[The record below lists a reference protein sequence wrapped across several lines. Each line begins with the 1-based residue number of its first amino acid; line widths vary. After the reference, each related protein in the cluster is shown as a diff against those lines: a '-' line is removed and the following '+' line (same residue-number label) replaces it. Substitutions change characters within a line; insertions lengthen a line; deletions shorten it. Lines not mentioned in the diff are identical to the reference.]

1 MLANQV
7 QKYINETLDEYL
19 NGYEVIKINQKTL
32 FDIEHI
38 EVQSNYYL
46 NFSETDFS
54 SFDIDSSHI
63 KSLSMYLNVI

>member
-38 EVQSNYYL
+38 EYSQSDYL
-46 NFSETDFS
+46 TFSETNLS
-54 SFDIDSSHI
+54 SFDIYLSTI
-63 KSLSMYLNVI
+63 KSLSI

>member
-32 FDIEHI
+32 FDVEHI
-38 EVQSNYYL
+38 EYSQSDYL
-46 NFSETDFS
+46 TFSETNLS
-54 SFDIDSSHI
+54 SFDIYLSTI
-63 KSLSMYLNVI
+63 KSLSI